1 MRCLD
6 RPNVLI
12 LHTDQQRWDTLRCM
26 GNELMHTPNL
36 DKLAAEGAIFTN
48 CFVNNPVCMP
58 SRMSLMTGQY
68 PSSLGC
74 SINGIPLPED
84 TLTINRMLKPYG
96 YHTANIG
103 KLHFQNHSNRDHRD
117 PHPDYGFDTLIL
129 SDEPGCYDD
138 AYIKW
143 VQNIAPDQVHNC
155 RVALPPAAAAMY
167 PPSDKPP
174 RGTITPYLW
183 ESDEDLTHTAF
194 VASETCQYI
203 REHRNQRF
211 FAFAGFYAPHA
222 PLNPPERFVDM
233 YNIEDMPLPHVGED
247 EKVPVKDAAP
257 DQLRKMKAYY
267 YAIISHIDDQIGR
280 IIETLEDEG
289 LKDKTLVIFTSDH
302 GEHLGDHGLTGKGPP
317 GYDSCIYVPCL
328 ISYPGKIE
336 PGLRIDTLT
345 EGVDMCPTILDYCGV
360 QIPRIVQGRSL
371 KPALQRQPYEPRT
384 SIFMEHKNPFRSSWK
399 TVRTLEY
406 KYCCNNAG
414 REILF
419 DLRKDPHEINDVA
432 REPDYEDVLH
442 MMRREMLSRWFDVEK
457 QFPLRTGA
465 Y

>member
-1 MRCLD
+1 MRSLD

-36 DKLAAEGAIFTN
+36 DKLAADGAMFTN

-74 SINGIPLPED
+74 VVNGITLPED

-96 YHTANIG
+96 YDTANIG

-143 VQNIAPDQVHNC
+143 VHNIAPDQVHNC
-155 RVALPPAAAAMY
+155 RVGLPPASLDMY
-167 PPSDKPP
+167 PANDKPG
-174 RGTITPYLW
+174 RGAITPYIW

-194 VASETCQYI
+194 VASETCEYI
-203 REHRNQRF
+203 KDHKDERF

-222 PLNPPERFVDM
+222 PLNPPKRFVDM
-233 YNIEDMPLPHVGED
+233 YNIDEMPLPHIGER
-247 EKVPVKDAAP
+247 ETGRSKDATP
-257 DQLRKMKAYY
+257 EQFRKMKAYY
-267 YAIISHIDDQIGR
+267 YAIISHVDDQIGR
-280 IIETLEDEG
+280 IMKTLEDEG
-289 LKDKTLVIFTSDH
+289 LRDNTLIIFTADH
-302 GEHLGDHGLTGKGPP
+302 GEHLGDHGLTGKGAP

-328 ISYPGKIE
+328 ISYPGVIE
-336 PGLRIDTLT
+336 AGMKIDTLT
-345 EGVDMCPTILDYCGV
+345 EAVDICPTILDYCGV
-360 QIPRIVQGRSL
+360 QTPRIIQGRSL
-371 KPALQRQPYEPRT
+371 KPALQGESYDPRT
-384 SIFMEHKNPFRSSWK
+384 SIFMESKNPFRSSWK

-406 KYCCNNAG
+406 KYCRNDAG
-414 REILF
+414 REILH
-419 DLRKDPHEINDVA
+419 DLKNDPHEINCVA
-432 REPDYEDVLH
+432 GDENYKDALN
-442 MMRREMLSRWFDVEK
+442 MMRNELLSRWFDVEK
-457 QFPLRTGA
+457 QFPIRTGA